1 MKKYEID
8 KNREEIK
15 SIQLG
20 IDNYSQLLQEQVR
33 KRTDVIDD
41 GIKVMDQLKL
51 RDEAQ

>member
-15 SIQLG
+15 NLQLG

-41 GIKVMDQLKL
+41 GINVMDQLKL
-51 RDEAQ
+51 RDEAE